1 MQHRDKTIMV
11 TEVLL
16 QNKNDEGEK
25 MGLQQ
30 MGTEE
35 AHLTSF

>member
-1 MQHRDKTIMV
+1 MRHRDKTIVV

-25 MGLQQ
+25 WDFNKWGQRK
-30 MGTEE
+30 
-35 AHLTSF
+35 HI